1 MTSVFTL
8 GIDVGGTNTDAAL
21 FDAVSQSV
29 ISSAKTRTLHCDYKK
44 SIDKVLSIL
53 LENNKNICENILS
66 CNVSTTLSTNA
77 ILEHKGSPVNMVL
90 IGFEKYSHI
99 IEDIKKIISPKS
111 ILYIKGGHTSWGRE
125 REILDVRAL
134 EAFALAHRGE
144 LFAVSAMYSP
154 RNPEHEIAAKNMLE
168 EIGAHSVTCG
178 YELAHAKLNSVK
190 RSVTAY
196 LNASL
201 IPLTERL
208 LEDTFSAVRNH
219 GIASSIMFI
228 KSDGSLVSSEWCRQF
243 PVETIFSGPA
253 ASIKGAAH
261 LAGIDS
267 NEPMTVID
275 MGGTSTDFGTIN
287 NGKAVF
293 SDQGASIAS
302 YNTMIPSL
310 EIQSIALGGD
320 SMVHIDSNEV
330 ISVGPERVIPIC
342 RICEDN
348 LYTPSLIESKMKQL
362 EENGCE
368 PIFVVPSLSAELKSE
383 TERRIYEKTLKSPY
397 TENELIEY
405 IALSHAEI
413 TSPKEYINSL
423 ITDNILIRSSITP
436 TDSLN
441 TLNVTEVGLPHLSKA
456 ALRAASYSLHTSHP
470 NLADI
475 IKLKTNERLGTESS
489 NINKRHK
496 SQISVYVGNPSRY
509 FAPQKSNEMRVIVPE
524 DGDVAGAIG
533 AAISSLELECTIL
546 TAHSF
551 CNETYTAFLPDSA
564 VTDESLDKCLE
575 KAEAKVIPYL
585 QNQAKKMG
593 SDIITVSI
601 KKEYT
606 YIGKDEE
613 KNCVLNVLLVCSAR
627 PVK

>member
-90 IGFEKYSHI
+90 IGFEKYPHI
-99 IEDIKKIISPKS
+99 TEDIKKIISPKS

-125 REILDVRAL
+125 RESLDLRTL

-168 EIGAHSVTCG
+168 KIGVHSVTCG

-208 LEDTFSAVRNH
+208 IEDTASAVRNH
-219 GIASSIMFI
+219 GVTSSIMFI
-228 KSDGSLVSSEWCRQF
+228 RSDGSLVSSEWCRQF
-243 PVETIFSGPA
+243 PIETIFSGPA
-253 ASIKGAAH
+253 ASIKGAAR
-261 LAGIDS
+261 LADRHS
-267 NEPMTVID
+267 TASMTVID
-275 MGGTSTDFGTIN
+275 MGGTSTDFGTII

-293 SDQGASIAS
+293 SDKGASIAS

-320 SMVHIDSNEV
+320 SIVQIDSLGL
-330 ISVGPERVIPIC
+330 ISVGPERVLPIC
-342 RICEDN
+342 RLCEDN
-348 LYTPSLIESKMKQL
+348 LYSRGLVEERIRKI
-362 EENGCE
+362 EENYCE
-368 PIFVVPSLSAELKSE
+368 LMFVVPSLSAEPKSE
-383 TERRIYEKTLKSPY
+383 TDKDIYEKALKYPH
-397 TENELIEY
+397 TKNELIEY
-405 IALSHAEI
+405 ITFAHPEISSAESHV
-413 TSPKEYINSL
+413 KELLMSNLLTI
-423 ITDNILIRSSITP
+423 SSCTP

-441 TLNVTEVGLPHLSKA
+441 VIGVTKVGCPELSKTALSAWA
-456 ALRAASYSLHTSHP
+456 ARLDTSPHD
-470 NLADI
+470 LAEI
-475 IKLKTNERLGTESS
+475 INLKTCESL
-489 NINKRHK
+489 NAEFVKINKKHK
-496 SQISVYVGNPSRY
+496 TEMSVYVGNPSRH
-509 FAPQKSNEMRVIVPE
+509 FAPRESIAGEILIPR
-524 DGDVAGAIG
+524 DGGVAGAIG
-533 AAISSLELECTIL
+533 AAVSSLELECTIL
-546 TAHSF
+546 AAHSF
-551 CNETYTAFLPDSA
+551 SNETYTAFLPDSA
-564 VTDESLDKCLE
+564 VSDESLEKCL
-575 KAEAKVIPYL
+575 KMAEAKIIPYL
-585 QNQAKKMG
+585 QSQAKKMG
-593 SDIITVSI
+593 ADKITVSI
-601 KKEYT
+601 RKEFT
-606 YIGKDEE
+606 YIGKNNE
-613 KNCVLNVLLVCSAR
+613 KDHILSVLLICSA
-627 PVK
+627 KSY